1 MILSCAGWA
10 CTRLISVSK
19 VPGGNPVARNDPEG
33 FAIAFMICQDCR
45 ANYCDRCHA
54 PGSRF
59 RAPRCASC
67 GGKLVPGAKLEQV
80 GGRPRPAEVDHHKR
94 GVELVESGRPEEAL
108 REFDAALRL
117 RPGYPA
123 AHHWRGG
130 ALVLLRR
137 DAEALA
143 AFEEALRCDPPGPGA
158 GVASL
163 YEKAG
168 ALSRMERT
176 DEALAAYDQ
185 AIALRPGYPAPQLSR
200 AAILLDSGRDADAL
214 AAADHL
220 IRLIAAGRST
230 GGGAYDAS
238 TAHSIKGAALIKL
251 GRYEEAL
258 PAIDYA
264 IDNGPD
270 SWNDHYNKSYAL
282 ERLGRLE
289 EAEIARGIAESLRD
303 A

>member
-19 VPGGNPVARNDPEG
+19 VPGGNPVARDDPEG
-33 FAIAFMICQDCR
+33 FAVEFMICEECG
-45 ANYCDRCHA
+45 ATFCDRCHA

-67 GGKLVPGAKLEQV
+67 GGRLVAGTKLEQV
-80 GGRPRPAEVDHHKR
+80 RGRPRPAEADHHRK

-117 RPGYPA
+117 RSGYAA

-143 AFEEALRCDPPGPGA
+143 AFEEALRLNPSD
-158 GVASL
+158 VASL

-185 AIALRPGYPAPQLSR
+185 AIALRPGYPAPQLGR

-220 IRLIAAGRST
+220 IRLIAAGHAV

-258 PAIDYA
+258 PAVDYA

-289 EAEIARGIAESLRD
+289 ESEIARGIADSLRD